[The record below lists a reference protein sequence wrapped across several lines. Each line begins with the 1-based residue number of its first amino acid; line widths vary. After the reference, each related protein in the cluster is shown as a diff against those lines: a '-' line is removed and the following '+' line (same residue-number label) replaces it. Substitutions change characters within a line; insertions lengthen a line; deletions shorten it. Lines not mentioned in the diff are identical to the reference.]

1 MPREHRRDLRGIGG
15 RARLAL
21 SITPMIDVVFLLLVY
36 FVVTTGFGS
45 EERLLRSEG
54 TPDADAAQR
63 ADARPSDALELEE
76 EPLVIRLERVD
87 AGAGGSRG
95 GSTGGS
101 TGVTRIVLPAGLA
114 RVANAEQLEGV
125 LRDAMLT
132 AERPRGLFAA
142 DHPVRI
148 APARDVPWEDVVRVF
163 RAVMGAGYRS
173 VAFGGG
179 A

>member
-1 MPREHRRDLRGIGG
+1 MPRERRRDLRGIGG

-54 TPDADAAQR
+54 TPSADAAQR
-63 ADARPSDALELEE
+63 SDARPTDALELEE

-87 AGAGGSRG
+87 AGVGGSN
-95 GSTGGS
+95 GGS

-148 APARDVPWEDVVRVF
+148 APARDVPWEDVVGVF
-163 RAVMGAGYRS
+163 RSVMGAGYRS

-179 A
+179 G

>member
-36 FVVTTGFGS
+36 FVVTAGFGS
-45 EERLLRSEG
+45 QERLLRTEGAAEAAADRPERERKPTSE
-54 TPDADAAQR
+54 
-63 ADARPSDALELEE
+63 LELGQ
-76 EPLVIRLERVD
+76 EPLVIRLVRD
-87 AGAGGSRG
+87 AGSDG
-95 GSTGGS
+95 T
-101 TGVTRIVLPAGLA
+101 TRIMLPAGLA
-114 RVANAEQLEGV
+114 RVSDAAALEGV
-125 LRDAMLT
+125 LRDSMLSPQQ
-132 AERPRGLFAA
+132 PRGLFAA

-148 APARDVPWEDVVRVF
+148 APARDVPWEDVVGVF

-179 A
+179 S

>member
-36 FVVTTGFGS
+36 FVVTAGFGS
-45 EERLLRSEG
+45 QERLLRTEG
-54 TPDADAAQR
+54 AADAAADRPER
-63 ADARPSDALELEE
+63 APELELEQ
-76 EPLVIRLERVD
+76 EPLVIRLVRD
-87 AGAGGSRG
+87 AGASGA
-95 GSTGGS
+95 
-101 TGVTRIVLPAGLA
+101 TRIVLPAGLA
-114 RVANAEQLEGV
+114 RVSDAAALEGV

-132 AERPRGLFAA
+132 PQHPRGLFAS

-148 APARDVPWEDVVRVF
+148 APARDVPWEDVVGVF

-179 A
+179 S

>member
-54 TPDADAAQR
+54 TPSADAAQR
-63 ADARPSDALELEE
+63 SDARPTDALELEE

-87 AGAGGSRG
+87 AGVGGSN
-95 GSTGGS
+95 GGS
-101 TGVTRIVLPAGLA
+101 TGVTRIVLPAELA
-114 RVANAEQLEGV
+114 RVADAEQLEGV

-148 APARDVPWEDVVRVF
+148 APARDVPWEDVVGVF
-163 RAVMGAGYRS
+163 RSVMGAGYRS
-173 VAFGGG
+173 VAFGGES
-179 A
+179 

>member
-36 FVVTTGFGS
+36 FVVTAGFGS
-45 EERLLRSEG
+45 QERLLRTEGAAEAAADRPERERKPTSE
-54 TPDADAAQR
+54 
-63 ADARPSDALELEE
+63 LELEQ
-76 EPLVIRLERVD
+76 EPLVIRLVRD
-87 AGAGGSRG
+87 AGSDG
-95 GSTGGS
+95 T
-101 TGVTRIVLPAGLA
+101 TRIMLPAGLA
-114 RVANAEQLEGV
+114 RVSDAAALEGV

-132 AERPRGLFAA
+132 PQHPRGLFAS

-148 APARDVPWEDVVRVF
+148 APAQDVPWEDVVGVF

-179 A
+179 S

>member
-36 FVVTTGFGS
+36 FVVTAGFGS
-45 EERLLRSEG
+45 QERLLRTEGAAEAAADRPERERKPASE
-54 TPDADAAQR
+54 
-63 ADARPSDALELEE
+63 LELEQ
-76 EPLVIRLERVD
+76 EPLVIRLVLD
-87 AGAGGSRG
+87 AGSDG
-95 GSTGGS
+95 T
-101 TGVTRIVLPAGLA
+101 TRIMLPAGLA
-114 RVANAEQLEGV
+114 RVSDAAALEGV

-132 AERPRGLFAA
+132 PQHPRGLFAS

-148 APARDVPWEDVVRVF
+148 APARDVPWEDVVGVF

-179 A
+179 S

>member
-36 FVVTTGFGS
+36 FVVTAGFGS
-45 EERLLRSEG
+45 QERLLRTEG
-54 TPDADAAQR
+54 AADAAADRPER
-63 ADARPSDALELEE
+63 APELELEQ
-76 EPLVIRLERVD
+76 EPLVIRLVRD
-87 AGAGGSRG
+87 AGASGA
-95 GSTGGS
+95 
-101 TGVTRIVLPAGLA
+101 TRIVLPAGLA
-114 RVANAEQLEGV
+114 RVPDAAALEGV
-125 LRDAMLT
+125 LRDSMLSPQH
-132 AERPRGLFAA
+132 PRGLFAA

-148 APARDVPWEDVVRVF
+148 APARDVPWEDVVGVF

-179 A
+179 S

>member
-36 FVVTTGFGS
+36 FVVTAGFGS
-45 EERLLRSEG
+45 QERLLRTEG
-54 TPDADAAQR
+54 AADAAADRPER
-63 ADARPSDALELEE
+63 APELELEQ
-76 EPLVIRLERVD
+76 EPLVIRLVRD
-87 AGAGGSRG
+87 AGASGA
-95 GSTGGS
+95 
-101 TGVTRIVLPAGLA
+101 TRIVLPAGLA
-114 RVANAEQLEGV
+114 RVSDAAALEDV
-125 LRDAMLT
+125 LRDSMLSPQH
-132 AERPRGLFAA
+132 PRGLFAS

-148 APARDVPWEDVVRVF
+148 APARDVPWEDVVGVF

-179 A
+179 S